1 MVATIETD
9 ELADDYLRR
18 ATIRREATDMHFRL
32 GGWADVVC
40 ECQKV
45 VELTLKALLR
55 ACGID
60 PPRSHD
66 VSPAL
71 FDNKEALPADAQIH
85 VQRLAAVSRHL
96 RRDLELAFY
105 GAEDLVPSSF
115 YLREDAEQAL
125 QDADFVLATVTEAL
139 KR

>member
-1 MVATIETD
+1 MAATIETD
-9 ELADDYLRR
+9 ELADDYLHR
-18 ATIRREATDMHFRL
+18 ATVRREVVAMHFRP

-45 VELTLKALLR
+45 VELALKALLR

-71 FDNKEALPADAQIH
+71 FDNKEALPADAQVH

>member
-1 MVATIETD
+1 MPGMAATIETD
-9 ELADDYLRR
+9 ELADDYLHR
-18 ATIRREATDMHFRL
+18 ATIRREAIAMHFRR

-71 FDNKEALPADAQIH
+71 FDNKEALPADAQAH
-85 VQRLAAVSRHL
+85 VQRLAAVFS
-96 RRDLELAFY
+96 
-105 GAEDLVPSSF
+105 PSAPGS
-115 YLREDAEQAL
+115 
-125 QDADFVLATVTEAL
+125 
-139 KR
+139 